1 MFYKRSQTV
10 GVLLF
15 KLASFTVLYGVPFS
29 ALAEEKPVAD
39 ISGAADES
47 DVDVQEL
54 LNMSLEELS
63 NVIVT
68 SVSKTAE
75 NEKDA
80 AAAIYVVS
88 KEDIRRSGSTTLPDL
103 LRGVPGITV
112 TQAGSHD
119 WTVTSRGSNDQF
131 SNKLLVLM
139 DGRTIY
145 SPLFSGV
152 IWDVQ
157 DTMLED
163 IDRIEIIRGPGATL
177 WGANAV
183 NGVIN
188 IITKNAKD
196 TVGGVASVV
205 AGNQVKG
212 IESVRYGG
220 KIADNSYLRVYAKHT
235 DYNSEFTPSGDSAND
250 NWNKSQAGFRS
261 DSKLSSS
268 DKLTVQG
275 DVYAIDEDANYT
287 LPDLSSG
294 TYARTAEG
302 TKAGGGNL
310 LTRWEHKHSE
320 DSETTV
326 QAYFDNTSYKTN
338 FFNDLTNTVD
348 IDIQNVWTGWKRQE
362 IVWGGGYRFINS
374 QNDPSAQYVLTPK
387 IRNDNTFSGFVQDKF
402 TLSPKE
408 LFLTLG
414 SKFEHNDYTGVEIQ
428 PSARVSWLPTKNQ
441 TIWGSVSR
449 AVHTPSRFTDD
460 GKLSYGI
467 IPPSGGFPFPT
478 LVQSVGNKDLKAEKL
493 IAYELGYRI
502 QPTYSSSID
511 VAAFYNDY
519 SNLFQNSL
527 LNTVFPLLPGPYAI
541 QPINTIN
548 GNAAT
553 SKGIE
558 VNGKFNIYNNW
569 QVSAS
574 YSYIDSILDNKISY
588 VNSSSQGKQP
598 KNQFN
603 IRSNYNFKNGLE
615 MTNSLYYVD
624 ALNGI
629 NVPSYYRFDT
639 IFLYEISRGIKL
651 KLVGQNLFYNS
662 HQEFTPFIARNSAE
676 IGRSIYGG
684 VTLKF

>member
-1 MFYKRSQTV
+1 MVRKTSQTA
-10 GVLLF
+10 GMLLF
-15 KLASFTVLYGVPFS
+15 QLASFTMLSGLPFC
-29 ALAEEKPVAD
+29 AFAQDNA
-39 ISGAADES
+39 SGES
-47 DVDVQEL
+47 DVDVKQL

-75 NEKDA
+75 REKDA

-88 KEDIRRSGSTTLPDL
+88 QEDIRKSGATTLPDL

-196 TVGGVASVV
+196 TVGGVASVA

-212 IESVRYGG
+212 VESVRYGG
-220 KIADNSYLRVYAKHT
+220 KTADNSYLRVYAKHT

-275 DVYAIDEDANYT
+275 DAYAIDEDSNYT
-287 LPDLSSG
+287 IPDLTSG
-294 TYARTAEG
+294 TFTSNPEG

-320 DSETTV
+320 ESQTTV
-326 QAYFDNTSYKTN
+326 QAYFDNTSYKTS
-338 FFNDLTNTVD
+338 FFNDLTNTAD
-348 IDIQNVWTGWKRQE
+348 IDIQNTWTGWDRQA
-362 IVWGGGYRFINS
+362 IVWGAGYRFVNS
-374 QNDPSAQYVLTPK
+374 RNDPSAQYSLNPK
-387 IRNDNTFSGFVQDKF
+387 TRNDNTFSGFAQDKF

-414 SKFEHNDYTGVEIQ
+414 SKFEHNDYTGVEVQ
-428 PSARVSWLPTKNQ
+428 PSARVSWLPTEKQ
-441 TIWGSVSR
+441 TVWASVSR
-449 AVHTPSRFTDD
+449 AVHTPYRYSDD
-460 GKLSYGI
+460 AMQAVGI
-467 IPPSGGFPFPT
+467 TILPGPT
-478 LVQSVGNKDLKAEKL
+478 FGYVSAVGNRDLKSEEL

-502 QPTYSSSID
+502 QPTKSLSFD
-511 VAAFYNDY
+511 VATFYNVYD
-519 SNLFQNSL
+519 NLVKTAFVSPTVIVGQN
-527 LNTVFPLLPGPYAI
+527 
-541 QPINTIN
+541 INS
-548 GNAAT
+548 GT
-553 SKGIE
+553 SKGLE
-558 VNGKFNIYNNW
+558 LSTKWSVSSKW
-569 QVSAS
+569 QLSGG
-574 YSYIDSILDNKISY
+574 YSYIDEVFDEK
-588 VNSSSQGKQP
+588 NSVVSNYIGKTP
-598 KNQFN
+598 KHQFN
-603 IRSNYNFKNGLE
+603 VRSVYTFPYKVE
-615 MTNSLYYVD
+615 MTNSLYYIDDLSGVNV
-624 ALNGI
+624 NG
-629 NVPSYYRFDT
+629 YYRLDT
-639 IFLYEISRGIKL
+639 RIAYPITYNTELS
-651 KLVGQNLFYNS
+651 LVGQNLLDNR
-662 HQEFTPFIARNSAE
+662 HQEFTAFSYRTATE
-676 IGRSIYGG
+676 IGRSVYGK
-684 VTLKF
+684 LSIKF

>member
-1 MFYKRSQTV
+1 MF
-10 GVLLF
+10 LF
-15 KLASFTVLYGVPFS
+15 QLAAFT
-29 ALAEEKPVAD
+29 AL
-39 ISGAADES
+39 SGLPIGAFAADETS
-47 DVDVQEL
+47 ANDESDIDVDQL
-54 LNMSLEELS
+54 LNMSLAELS

-75 NEKDA
+75 KEKDA

-88 KEDIRRSGSTTLPDL
+88 QEDIRKSGATTLPDL

-112 TQAGSHD
+112 AQAGSHD
-119 WTVTSRGSNDQF
+119 WTVTSRGFNSQF

-220 KIADNSYLRVYAKHT
+220 KTADNSYLRVYAKHT

-275 DVYAIDEDANYT
+275 DIYAIDEDSNYT
-287 LPDLSSG
+287 IPDLTSATFTSNP
-294 TYARTAEG
+294 EG

-310 LTRWEHKHSE
+310 LARWEHKHSS
-320 DSETTV
+320 DSQTTV
-326 QAYFDNTSYKTN
+326 QAYFDNTSYKTS
-338 FFNDLTNTVD
+338 FFNDLTNTAD
-348 IDIQNVWTGWKRQE
+348 IDIQNTWTGWDRQA
-362 IVWGGGYRFINS
+362 IVWGAGYRFINS
-374 QNDPSAQYVLTPK
+374 QNDPSAQYALTPK
-387 IRNDNTFSGFVQDKF
+387 TRNDNTFSGFVQDKF

-408 LFLTLG
+408 LFFTLG

-428 PSARVSWLPTKNQ
+428 PSARVSWLPSKTQ
-441 TIWGSVSR
+441 TVWGSVSR
-449 AVHTPSRFTDD
+449 AVHTPSRFADD
-460 GKLSYGI
+460 GQLAYTI

-478 LVQSVGNKDLKAEKL
+478 LVQSAGNNDVSSEKL

-502 QPTYSSSID
+502 QPNTSSSID
-511 VAAFYNDY
+511 IATFYNDY
-519 SNLFQNSL
+519 TNIFIDTLGTPIFP
-527 LNTVFPLLPGPYAI
+527 VFPGPYAI
-541 QPINTIN
+541 QPVSAQST
-548 GNAAT
+548 NAAR
-553 SKGIE
+553 SMGYEIS
-558 VNGKFNIYNNW
+558 GKWNVYNYW
-569 QVSAS
+569 KLTAS
-574 YSYIDSILDNKISY
+574 YSYIDLVFDNK
-588 VNSSSQGKQP
+588 NGGLSSSFQGQQP
-598 KNQFN
+598 KNQFSVS
-603 IRSNYNFKNGLE
+603 SNYKFNNGIDVNN
-615 MTNSLYYVD
+615 TLYYVD
-624 ALNGI
+624 SLNGVNI
-629 NVPSYYRFDT
+629 PSYYRFDT
-639 IFLYEISRGIKL
+639 RIAYPITYNTELS
-651 KLVGQNLFYNS
+651 LVGQNLLENR
-662 HQEFTPFIARNSAE
+662 HKEFSPFLYRNSAE
-676 IGRSIYGG
+676 IGRSIYGRIA
-684 VTLKF
+684 VKF